1 MIVECFIDCYLER
14 REVTELVVDVYRS
27 VSGDQRS
34 RNMSHTREEEEG
46 ELVVMRAIGKMK
58 DTEEETGEMATR
70 VAGYGA

>member
-1 MIVECFIDCYLER
+1 
-14 REVTELVVDVYRS
+14 
-27 VSGDQRS
+27 
-34 RNMSHTREEEEG
+34 MSHTREEEEG